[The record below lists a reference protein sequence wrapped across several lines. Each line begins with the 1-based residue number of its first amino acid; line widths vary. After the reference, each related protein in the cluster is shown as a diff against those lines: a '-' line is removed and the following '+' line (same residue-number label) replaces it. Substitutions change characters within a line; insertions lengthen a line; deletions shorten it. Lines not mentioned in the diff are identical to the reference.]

1 MTIFNL
7 ISSYFRYLKN
17 RTPPIL
23 ALFTCFAIGS
33 RGQVIAFKILTPIGT
48 DQDDVELYGKEF
60 LKSIGEGQAV
70 FTYKECQFSK
80 RVVDATHGQ
89 VRNVAVH
96 GYTVIKVSG
105 CDRYG

>member
-7 ISSYFRYLKN
+7 ISSYCKYLKN

-23 ALFTCFAIGS
+23 ALFTCFA
-33 RGQVIAFKILTPIGT
+33 RGPKNRVIAFKILTPIGT

-70 FTYKECQFSK
+70 FTYKECQFS
-80 RVVDATHGQ
+80 RRIIDATHKE
-89 VRNVAVH
+89 VRNVATH
-96 GYTVIKVSG
+96 GYTIIKVSG
-105 CDRYG
+105 CGGS